1 MTLSALPALPA
12 AAHARATQLSGA
24 ALRAAGPAEQRAA
37 VAAQFEAI
45 LVRQL
50 LGPTLTKMLDSGD
63 GAAAG
68 VYGDMLTGALATQ
81 LAAGPGLGLGR
92 IIEQQLTPRT
102 SAASEPPAG
111 TPPVV
116 PLLR

>member
-1 MTLSALPALPA
+1 M
-12 AAHARATQLSGA
+12 
-24 ALRAAGPAEQRAA
+24 RAASPAEQRAA

-50 LGPTLTKMLDSGD
+50 LGPTLTKMFDSGN

-68 VYGDMLTGALATQ
+68 VYGDMLTSALATQ

-92 IIEQQLTPRT
+92 LIEQQLTPRT
-102 SAASEPPAG
+102 PPAG
-111 TPPVV
+111 EPPGE
-116 PLLR
+116 PLL